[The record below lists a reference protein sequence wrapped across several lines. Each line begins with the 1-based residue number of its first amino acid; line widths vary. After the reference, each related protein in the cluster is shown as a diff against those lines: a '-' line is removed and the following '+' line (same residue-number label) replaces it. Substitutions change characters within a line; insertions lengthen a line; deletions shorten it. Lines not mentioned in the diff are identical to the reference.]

1 MTRRIVTRTLVILPI
16 VIVLMLTQIH
26 AIVDHSF
33 KLLLPYVFW
42 LHWSCF
48 RPFLPFLFRI
58 KKKKRK
64 DTYNKVDEKGNSRIL
79 TDTLSL

>member
-1 MTRRIVTRTLVILPI
+1 MAKCVFVTRRIVTRTPVILPI

-33 KLLLPYVFW
+33 RLPLPYVFW
-42 LHWSCF
+42 LYWSCF

-58 KKKKRK
+58 KKRREKIHTTKLMKRG
-64 DTYNKVDEKGNSRIL
+64 TAEY
-79 TDTLSL
+79 